1 MEPDSAVYLVTG
13 VGLVLAAALP
23 LLRVH
28 VISTAMGFVA
38 VGVLA
43 GLLPVPLPGVLP
55 WNERELVERLTEVA
69 VIVALMGAGL
79 AIDRRPGWR
88 SWQSAWRLL
97 GITMPLTIAAVAA
110 LGWWLLDLDPAA
122 ALLLGAALA
131 PTDPVL
137 AAEVRVPGP
146 NQAEED
152 VVRRSLTSEA
162 GLNDGLAFP
171 FVYAAI
177 GLVAVGPS
185 FEGLTQ
191 LALHWLTWDLVGR
204 TLIGVLVGVVVGR
217 VFALVAFR
225 SRTRWLRLAEAN
237 EGMLALAAT
246 FTAYGAA
253 EAVLGWGFVAVF
265 VAGLSMRGYRREDDY
280 HAELHRVSHQVERLL
295 TLVALLIFG
304 VACGS
309 GLLVELTWGGL
320 AVAAM
325 LVVLVRPLAGA
336 LALLGSPGTRSERLA
351 KAWFGV
357 RGIGSVYYLAYAF
370 GEAPFTDQR
379 ALWATAATAVLLSVV
394 LHGATAAPAL
404 RRLDVLRE
412 QVSGESRQAAS
423 AWGD

>member
-1 MEPDSAVYLVTG
+1 VT
-13 VGLVLAAALP
+13 
-23 LLRVH
+23 
-28 VISTAMGFVA
+28 
-38 VGVLA
+38 
-43 GLLPVPLPGVLP
+43 
-55 WNERELVERLTEVA
+55 

-79 AIDRRPGWR
+79 ALDRRPGWR
-88 SWQSAWRLL
+88 SWQSAWRLI
-97 GITMPLTIAAVAA
+97 GITMPLSIAAVAG

-177 GLVAVGPS
+177 GLVALDPS
-185 FEGLTQ
+185 FDGLAH
-191 LALHWLTWDLVGR
+191 LAVQWVAWDLLGR
-204 TLIGVLVGVVVGR
+204 TLIGVVVGIAVGR
-217 VFALVAFR
+217 VFAQVAFR

-253 EAVLGWGFVAVF
+253 EAVHGWGFVAVF
-265 VAGLSMRGYRREDDY
+265 VAGLSMRGYRRDADY

-295 TLVALLIFG
+295 TLVALLMFG

-309 GLLVELTWGGL
+309 GLLAGLTWEGM
-320 AVAAM
+320 AVAVL

-336 LALLGSPGTRSERLA
+336 LALLGSPGTRSERWA

-379 ALWATAATAVLLSVV
+379 TLWATASAAVLLSVV

-404 RRLDVLRE
+404 RRLDLLRE
-412 QVSGESRQAAS
+412 RVNDSPRAAAAS
-423 AWGD
+423 GG